1 MPPTRSATRR
11 TTWVSRGGGTAV
23 GVPSAPL
30 DERERTREHGIAFGC
45 AEMLCG
51 AAAVVPWSALK
62 FVRATCLPETS
73 RRGRAFGVA
82 TLSACVRRSSWRSLR
97 LRSRIRRR
105 SRTRQLLQ
113 RSTLRDG
120 RVGVGALRK
129 TCAAAGGRDGQ
140 ADGLAER
147 GVRRGML
154 CLLVLRAASPRMV
167 PPTRARGTCAHVG
180 ACCVTV

>member
-1 MPPTRSATRR
+1 MRAFPRSARFGCGNR
-11 TTWVSRGGGTAV
+11 KKKKRGMRSGEGGCTPLSGIAPSL
-23 GVPSAPL
+23 GESVPSLVASRVVP
-30 DERERTREHGIAFGC
+30 
-45 AEMLCG
+45 G
-51 AAAVVPWSALK
+51 AAK
-62 FVRATCLPETS
+62 
-73 RRGRAFGVA
+73 
-82 TLSACVRRSSWRSLR
+82 LSACVRWSSWRSLR
-97 LRSRIRRR
+97 LRSRIRCR

-120 RVGVGALRK
+120 RVGVGTLGK

-167 PPTRARGTCAHVG
+167 PPTLARGTCAHVG
-180 ACCVTV
+180 ACVNMKMNVCRDCRL